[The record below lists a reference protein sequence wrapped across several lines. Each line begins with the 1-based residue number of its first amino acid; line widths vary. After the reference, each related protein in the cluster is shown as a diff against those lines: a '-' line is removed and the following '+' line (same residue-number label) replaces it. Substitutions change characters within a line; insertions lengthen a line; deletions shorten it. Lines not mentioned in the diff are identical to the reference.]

1 LLPALFGWAWV
12 ALTVGA
18 ALLVLAGVFGFRTIA
33 GAAAGALAGAG
44 LADGAVVVGAGVLLC
59 GTVVEGAGVVV
70 VGVGVVEVVVVGV
83 VEVVVVSSPASLR
96 PDSEVAP
103 VEVGTGGFEGV
114 AGACSPALSTAGV
127 DCASGAGSPPDAA
140 VFGPSASAPAD
151 HGPARQS

>member
-1 LLPALFGWAWV
+1 LGWAWV
-12 ALTVGA
+12 AVTVGTPGALALVGFFGFRRTVGA
-18 ALLVLAGVFGFRTIA
+18 AAGG
-33 GAAAGALAGAG
+33 LAGAG
-44 LADGAVVVGAGVLLC
+44 LAAVVVGAGVVLC
-59 GTVVEGAGVVV
+59 GAVVVGAGVVV
-70 VGVGVVEVVVVGV
+70 VGVGAGV
-83 VEVVVVSSPASLR
+83 VEVVVVSPASLT